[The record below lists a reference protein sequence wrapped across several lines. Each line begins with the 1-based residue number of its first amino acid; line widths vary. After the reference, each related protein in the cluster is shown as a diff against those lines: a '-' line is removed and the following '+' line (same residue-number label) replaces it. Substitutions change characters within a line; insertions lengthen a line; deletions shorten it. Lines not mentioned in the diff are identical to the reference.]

1 MELEHAKACYES
13 VLIKNFGVPKTFKV
27 FDATYQ
33 LQILEINQTVSDRD
47 QKE

>member
-13 VLIKNFGVPKTFKV
+13 VLIKNFGVPETFKV
-27 FDATYQ
+27 FDAAYQ
-33 LQILEINQTVSDRD
+33 LQILEIDQTVSDRK